1 MKRKEI
7 LSYTYNFISL
17 LMDKIENELDS
28 IILFGSVARGDF
40 DEKSDIDLFINVR
53 PKVNTKKMQKI
64 VNSALNE
71 FEDIVLHRWSLRGIN
86 LPIKCIIG
94 SLNSDRW
101 SALRREII
109 SSGITVF
116 GRYKELPGNLKQSI
130 IFSFQV
136 SSLEPK
142 DKVKVIRL
150 LYGYKS
156 KKKQKEYKHRGI
168 LEEVDGFKLNRGAI
182 AAPLESYQKIYDF
195 FRKNKV
201 KFKVRE
207 VWME

>member
-1 MKRKEI
+1 MKRNEV
-7 LSYTYNFISL
+7 LSYVYNFIFL
-17 LMDKIENELDS
+17 LMDKIENDIDS

-40 DEKSDIDLFINVR
+40 DEKSDIDLFINI
-53 PKVNTKKMQKI
+53 KKANTKKVQKI
-64 VNSALNE
+64 INSTLNE

-86 LPIKCIIG
+86 LPIKCIVG
-94 SLNSDRW
+94 NLNSVKW
-101 SALRREII
+101 SALKREII

-116 GRYKELPGNLKQSI
+116 GKYKELPGNLKQNI
-130 IFSFQV
+130 IFSFKI

-156 KKKQKEYKHRGI
+156 KKKQKEYKHKGI
-168 LEEVDGFKLNRGAI
+168 LEEVSGFKLNPSI
-182 AAPLESYQKIYDF
+182 VVVPIKSYQKIYDF

-201 KFKVRE
+201 KIKVRE
-207 VWME
+207 IWME

>member
-1 MKRKEI
+1 MKRNEV
-7 LSYTYNFISL
+7 LSYTYNFVSL

-28 IILFGSVARGDF
+28 IILFGSVTRGDF
-40 DEKSDIDLFINVR
+40 DEKSDIDLFINVAQ
-53 PKVNTKKMQKI
+53 KVNIKRAQKI

-71 FEDIVLHRWSLRGIN
+71 FEDIVLHSWSLRGIN
-86 LPIKCIIG
+86 LPIKCVIG
-94 SLNSDRW
+94 NLNSGTW

-116 GRYKELPGNLKQSI
+116 GKYEKLPGNLKQSI

-142 DKVKVIRL
+142 DKVKVIRR

-156 KKKQKEYKHRGI
+156 KKKQKEYKHKGI
-168 LEEVDGFKLNRGAI
+168 LEEVNGFKLNKSTI
-182 AAPLESYQKIYDF
+182 AAPIESYQKIYDF
-195 FRKNKV
+195 FRRNKV
-201 KFKVRE
+201 KSKVRE